1 MADEAYIDVME
12 SVCTM
17 IDHAM
22 SFHLQARAPNLS
34 YSRYG
39 TSSTLQ
45 VQDTVPSFGSFP
57 GDIDIIHR
65 YLTALPML
73 DKMRTLF
80 ANCQSTI
87 YITFQ
92 QPTWSTGAGQPSQHF
107 KSFGPISLP
116 AKRNPA
122 SLNSLSPV
130 ASFEVGNEQN
140 ISHSPQ
146 STPLVFPVET
156 HQGVSNITDSHS
168 EDTNLRQRNE
178 SMNQRRLIPKWL
190 SPLNHEEM
198 HNFNLSQRYQQTGIW
213 LSTAPSFRHWRDSSQ
228 SSIFWLC
235 GARMFLYPLAHMG
248 R

>member
-1 MADEAYIDVME
+1 MTKFGSHGGIADEAYIDVME
-12 SVCTM
+12 SICTM

-22 SFHLQARAPNLS
+22 SFHPQERAPNLS

-45 VQDTVPSFGSFP
+45 EGPGVQDTVPLLGSFP
-57 GDIDIIHR
+57 GDINNIHHH
-65 YLTALPML
+65 LTAL
-73 DKMRTLF
+73 
-80 ANCQSTI
+80 
-87 YITFQ
+87 
-92 QPTWSTGAGQPSQHF
+92 PTWSTGAAQPSQHF

-116 AKRNPA
+116 AKRKQT

-130 ASFEVGNEQN
+130 ASFEVENEQN

-146 STPLVFPVET
+146 SAPLAFPVET
-156 HQGVSNITDSHS
+156 HQGVSDATDSHS
-168 EDTNLRQRNE
+168 EDTKLHQRNE

-213 LSTAPSFRHWRDSSQ
+213 LSSAPSFGTGVIARNRASSG
-228 SSIFWLC
+228 FV
-235 GARMFLYPLAHMG
+235 AHVCSHT